1 MPSTM
6 SSTIPSSRQSRD
18 SVADSTGSQDER
30 DIVASIRGGYKQYP
44 GVIALENVDFT
55 LRRGEI
61 RALLGKNGAGK
72 STLIRMLTG
81 SEKPDRGTVMLGGQ
95 TLSGS
100 DAQLT
105 RRAAEL
111 GVRA

>member
-1 MPSTM
+1 MSALATATDTM
-6 SSTIPSSRQSRD
+6 TTPDDNKDYIAA
-18 SVADSTGSQDER
+18 V
-30 DIVASIRGGYKQYP
+30 RGGYKEYP

-81 SEKPDRGTVMLGGQ
+81 SERLDLGEVMLAGAL
-95 TLSGS
+95 LSGG

-105 RRAAEL
+105 RRASEL
-111 GVRA
+111 GVRAVY